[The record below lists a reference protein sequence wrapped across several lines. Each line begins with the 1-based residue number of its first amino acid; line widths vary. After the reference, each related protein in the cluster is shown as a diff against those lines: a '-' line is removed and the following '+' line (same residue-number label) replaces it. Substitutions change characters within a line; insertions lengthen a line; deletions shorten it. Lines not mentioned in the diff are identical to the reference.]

1 MGLKLAATMLQES
14 SRDDLSSLARLLRL
28 VVKHSGEIEPDELK
42 RQLRDVPRE
51 EVERFALLLL
61 ELV

>member
-1 MGLKLAATMLQES
+1 MPQES

-28 VVKHSGEIEPDELK
+28 VVRHSGEIEPDELK
-42 RQLRDVPRE
+42 RQLREVPRE
-51 EVERFALLLL
+51 EIERFALLLL